1 MNGGSKAF
9 ALALV
14 VTSLAAAPWVFAQP
28 SDLPIPA
35 ATTTELPP
43 GVSVVKLA
51 GGSIL
56 VDRQG
61 RTLYGLDT
69 RTVHR
74 FTTNPALYCQ
84 DRCAEWEPLL
94 APPGMQPNVAPAGQ
108 PNFGLAGPAAPTS
121 GAQTA
126 ISRSGPG
133 GTLIAPPGMF
143 SPLTAPDWGVI
154 AGPAGPQWVYKGW
167 HMVYVR
173 KVDRPRS
180 TAFDG
185 AEEMRWNT
193 LKFVP
198 PVPELPAPA
207 GVKPVFRDGAYA
219 LADKDGRLL
228 FTGHCAKDCADW
240 HPLGAGLASQGLG
253 EWTVSRS
260 GDDPQW
266 LFRGK
271 PVFVAAEADAA
282 SLPKSAKLL
291 RP

>member
-1 MNGGSKAF
+1 MSARSQAL

-14 VTSLAAAPWVFAQP
+14 GVSLSAAPWVFAQP

-35 ATTTELPP
+35 AQTTDFPP

-56 VDRQG
+56 VDRSG

-108 PNFGLAGPAAPTS
+108 SNFGLAGSAPPS
-121 GAQTA
+121 SVAQPA

-133 GTLIAPPGMF
+133 GTLIAPAGMF
-143 SPLTAPDWGVI
+143 SPLIAPDWGVI

-173 KVDRPRS
+173 KGDRPRS
-180 TAFDG
+180 IAFDG
-185 AEEMRWNT
+185 IEELRWNT
-193 LKFVP
+193 LKYVP
-198 PVPELPAPA
+198 PVPVLPAPA
-207 GVKPVFRDGAYA
+207 GIKPIFHDGAYV

-228 FTGHCAKDCADW
+228 YTGRCAKDCADW
-240 HPLGAGLASQGLG
+240 HPLGTGLASQGLG

-260 GDDPQW
+260 GDEPQW

-271 PVFVAAEADAA
+271 PVFTSAEPDAA